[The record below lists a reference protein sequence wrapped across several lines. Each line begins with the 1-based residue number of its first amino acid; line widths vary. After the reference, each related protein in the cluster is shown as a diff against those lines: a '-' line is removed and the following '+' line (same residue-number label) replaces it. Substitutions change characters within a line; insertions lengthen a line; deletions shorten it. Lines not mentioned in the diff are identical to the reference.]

1 MLVLGALGVPNDYIA
16 ADYGLTAE
24 GTARTRAWAQRE
36 SPELWQRMADTPS
49 AWMAAEPEA
58 MLKVIAGIEAAH
70 GTIRDYV
77 LHIGVRPATLA
88 HLETELLER
97 V

>member
-1 MLVLGALGVPNDYIA
+1 
-16 ADYGLTAE
+16 
-24 GTARTRAWAQRE
+24 
-36 SPELWQRMADTPS
+36 MADTPS